1 MLWKL
6 QALCQK
12 LEKKRNWTRNRK
24 KNNANQIQKCH
35 LQTATVRKGWG
46 GGVGVIKVD
55 GFITADPIPH
65 VKYIQLIM
73 TFIRF

>member
-12 LEKKRNWTRNRK
+12 QKKKEIEQETEK

-35 LQTATVRKGWG
+35 LQTATERKGWG
-46 GGVGVIKVD
+46 
-55 GFITADPIPH
+55 
-65 VKYIQLIM
+65 
-73 TFIRF
+73 